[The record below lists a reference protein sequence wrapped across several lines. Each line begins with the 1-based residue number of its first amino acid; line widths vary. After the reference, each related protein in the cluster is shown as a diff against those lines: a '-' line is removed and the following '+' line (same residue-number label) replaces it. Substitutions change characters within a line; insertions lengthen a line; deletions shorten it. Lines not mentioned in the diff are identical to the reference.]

1 MIHYYLLGRL
11 EQNAVLS
18 MANATADSSNAN
30 REIEEQEKTLKRK
43 AKAKAKGVK
52 AFEQRVARAF
62 AGDKYYSYLTGLD
75 IAY

>member
-1 MIHYYLLGRL
+1 
-11 EQNAVLS
+11 
-18 MANATADSSNAN
+18 MANATADFSSSNAN